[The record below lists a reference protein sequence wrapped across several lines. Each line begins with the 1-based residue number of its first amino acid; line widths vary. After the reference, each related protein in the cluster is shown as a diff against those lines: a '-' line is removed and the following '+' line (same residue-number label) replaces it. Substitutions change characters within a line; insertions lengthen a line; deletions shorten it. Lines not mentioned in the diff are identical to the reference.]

1 MNGKDLLN
9 IVIWTIKS
17 KLTNIDT
24 KIKLWTNW
32 NYIRNRIVVRIRDFF
47 SNLLRVKPR
56 NSEDYFTIGNWMISK
71 RLVNAIVIVVGVVCI
86 GYLSSETK
94 IFKMFSEDG
103 VKTYKYNSLR
113 LRSAK
118 GHVKITGEGGYLAY
132 DGNVEGGYVE
142 GDGTLYNK
150 EGNTVYT
157 GAFKQNKYEGSGA
170 FNYASGNIMYRG
182 NFHNNLFDGDG
193 TLYRED
199 GTRIYTGGFFK
210 GLKYG
215 QGVLFDSGENKVF
228 EGTFANDEI
237 VFSEF
242 LGKSVSEVNECYKG
256 HRDLYTTG
264 TESVAVMNSI
274 GAIYHAKIDEQALDD
289 EEIVDSVYIL
299 DDYFRNAGKEMATIA
314 ELTKAFG
321 KPVYKGNS
329 NVVLPEAVAINIV
342 NRKKGALNGNVN
354 MDLNYTYS
362 DVAEVNSYDKEYVVY
377 ITSFRRGDVIYS
389 FVSGSDNNV
398 FSFYYVSGTEDE
410 SA

>member
-1 MNGKDLLN
+1 MDGEDLIS

-17 KLTNIDT
+17 KITDIDT
-24 KIKLWTNW
+24 QIKLWTNW
-32 NYIRNRIVVRIRDFF
+32 NYIHNKIVVKVKEFF
-47 SNLLRVKPR
+47 ENLLGVKPR

-71 RLVNAIVIVVGVVCI
+71 RLVNAAVIVVGAACLS
-86 GYLSSETK
+86 YLSSETM
-94 IFKMFSEDG
+94 IFKKFSEDG
-103 VKTYKYNSLR
+103 VKTYKYNSVR

-118 GHVKITGEGGYLAY
+118 GHVKLTGEGGYLAY

-157 GAFKQNKYEGSGA
+157 GAFEQNKFEGNGS
-170 FNYASGNIMYRG
+170 FNYDSGNIKYQG
-182 NFHNNLFDGDG
+182 GFHNNLFEGDG

-215 QGVLFDSGENKVF
+215 RGVLFDSGENEVF

-237 VFSEF
+237 VFSEL
-242 LGKSVSEVNECYKG
+242 LGKSVSEVNDCYKG
-256 HRDLYTTG
+256 HRDLFTTG
-264 TESVAVMNSI
+264 TESVEVMNSI
-274 GAIYHAKIDEQALDD
+274 GAIYHAKIDQEALDD
-289 EEIVDSVYIL
+289 EEVVDSVYIL
-299 DDYFRNAGKEMATIA
+299 DDYIRNAGKEMATIA

-321 KPVYKGNS
+321 DPVYKGNS
-329 NVVLPEAVAINIV
+329 NVILPEAVAINIV
-342 NRKKGALNGNVN
+342 NRKKRALNGDVN
-354 MDLNYTYS
+354 MDLNYTFS

-377 ITSFRRGDVIYS
+377 ITSYRRGDVIYS
-389 FVSGSDNNV
+389 FVSGSDDNV
-398 FSFYYVSGTEDE
+398 FSFYYISGTEDE